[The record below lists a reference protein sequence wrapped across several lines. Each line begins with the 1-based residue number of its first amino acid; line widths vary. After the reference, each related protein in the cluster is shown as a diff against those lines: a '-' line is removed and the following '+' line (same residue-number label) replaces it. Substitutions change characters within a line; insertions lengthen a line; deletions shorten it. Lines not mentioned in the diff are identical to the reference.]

1 MILKDGHRKPVL
13 EGGTYPRYVPSGHL
27 VYVHDGTLF
36 ATFFDLDKLEVVAQP
51 IPILNE
57 IHAEL
62 KGGAEFAFSNEGA
75 LVYQKGGRSND
86 VILKWVSRDGEATRL
101 EDDPANYRD
110 LFLSPDGKRLALTM
124 ASSGTFGWDVWVFD
138 LERDIRTRLTVDPGY
153 DGSPVWTPDGQY
165 IVFGSGREGAAN
177 LYRKRADGTGKVER
191 LTESSNTQSPSSV
204 SPDGKIA
211 FTESASDTSQD
222 IWTVGLDGDGPEIVL
237 QTRFSES
244 RASFSPDGRFIA
256 YQSSESGRNQVY
268 VISFPE
274 KGSRWQVSTSGG
286 SRPVWS
292 RADQELFYWTD
303 NKIMMASYTVE
314 DDSFRS
320 APPTGGLRCN
330 ASRGQ

>member
-36 ATFFDLDKLEVVAQP
+36 ATLVDLDKLEVVAQP

-75 LVYQKGGRSND
+75 LVYQKGRRSND

-124 ASSGTFGWDVWVFD
+124 ASSGTSGWDVWVFD

-165 IVFGSGREGAAN
+165 IVFGEPMEPAR
-177 LYRKRADGTGKVER
+177 
-191 LTESSNTQSPSSV
+191 
-204 SPDGKIA
+204 
-211 FTESASDTSQD
+211 
-222 IWTVGLDGDGPEIVL
+222 W
-237 QTRFSES
+237 
-244 RASFSPDGRFIA
+244 
-256 YQSSESGRNQVY
+256 
-268 VISFPE
+268 
-274 KGSRWQVSTSGG
+274 KGSRRVLIRSLPARSHQMEKSRSQRAHPIPLKTSGRWG
-286 SRPVWS
+286 ST
-292 RADQELFYWTD
+292 ET
-303 NKIMMASYTVE
+303 
-314 DDSFRS
+314 
-320 APPTGGLRCN
+320 GLRSSCKH
-330 ASRGQ
+330 ASARAGLRFLRTDASSPINPVSPSGTKSTLFLFPRKGVDGKFRRAEARDPFGRAQIKSSSIGPTTRS

>member
-1 MILKDGHRKPVL
+1 VILKDGHRKPVL

-36 ATFFDLDKLEVVAQP
+36 ATLFDLDKLEVVAQP

-110 LFLSPDGKRLALTM
+110 LFLSPDGKRLARTM

-211 FTESASDTSQD
+211 FTESASDTSQ
-222 IWTVGLDGDGPEIVL
+222 T
-237 QTRFSES
+237 
-244 RASFSPDGRFIA
+244 
-256 YQSSESGRNQVY
+256 SGRW
-268 VISFPE
+268 
-274 KGSRWQVSTSGG
+274 GST
-286 SRPVWS
+286 
-292 RADQELFYWTD
+292 ET
-303 NKIMMASYTVE
+303 
-314 DDSFRS
+314 
-320 APPTGGLRCN
+320 GLRSSCKH
-330 ASRGQ
+330 ASARAGFRFLRTDASSPINPVSPGGTKSTLFLFQRKGVDGKFRRAEARDPFGRAQIKSSSIGPTTRS